1 MEKIQLQLLSIVTDL
16 VSAVTRL
23 NIAVHMIAWETEND
37 NAKSVLKNVDEP
49 IDAVAEKMQNIINM
63 LAQNE

>member
-23 NIAVHMIAWETEND
+23 NIAVHMIVWQTEND
-37 NAKSVLKNVDEP
+37 NAKSVLKNVDES
-49 IDAVAEKMQNIINM
+49 IDAVTEKMQNIINT